1 MVPLFVFF
9 LPNSPARTRPLLG
22 PFDLFTAKDREMMS
36 TRGVASPNAPDSR
49 AEMSKAAVIEALLDY
64 RLWMHMCLNIVALAP
79 KGGLQLYGPTVIR
92 SLGFSKIN
100 ANLLNAVGSFLVIIL
115 SFLISFAS
123 DKTGWRGPWCI
134 VAFSWS
140 IIFSGSLYDSV
151 TGPKWVRYA
160 LFTFLSGGNAL
171 AQGLNDAW
179 LSINA
184 RSRTSRSIGLALVVM
199 GSNLGG
205 LSGQQLFRSSDAPL
219 YQNAFASIM
228 ALYATSIVLT
238 FLIMAVYWRAK
249 RSDKLHGRDS
259 ETARV
264 QL

>member
-1 MVPLFVFF
+1 M
-9 LPNSPARTRPLLG
+9 LPDSPERTRPLFG
-22 PFDLFTAKDREMMS
+22 TWDLFTAEDREAMTVRILTS
-36 TRGVASPNAPDSR
+36 TNAGDSR
-49 AEMSKAAVIEALLDY
+49 ADMSKAAVIEALLDY

-100 ANLLNAVGSFLVIIL
+100 ANLLNSVSSFLVIIL

-123 DKTGWRGPWCI
+123 DKTAWRGPWCV
-134 VAFSWS
+134 VAFAWS
-140 IIFSGSLYDSV
+140 IIFSGSLYGSI
-151 TGPKWVRYA
+151 TGPKWVKYA
-160 LFTFLSGGNAL
+160 LFTLLSGGNAL

-184 RSRTSRSIGLALVVM
+184 RTRTSRSIGLALVVM

-228 ALYATSIVLT
+228 ALYAASIVLT
-238 FLIMAVYWRAK
+238 LLIMAVYWRGK
-249 RSDKLHGRDS
+249 RKNDS
-259 ETARV
+259 RGENEISARI